1 MTIEQH
7 PLKPF
12 LPQEAR
18 ILFLGSFP
26 PPRKRWSMEFFYPN
40 WTNDFW
46 RIMSLI
52 FLGDRHAL
60 EEKEAKRFCLEHVVA
75 FAKEHGLAFYD
86 TAQEVCRTKDNA
98 SDQFLEIQK
107 PTDVAALLG
116 QLPHCH
122 QVVTTGGKASEELLR
137 QTDAQTIPPVG
148 GYADCRIA
156 GRKIRWWRM
165 PSSSRAYPMPI
176 EKKAERYRLIFMQED
191 DG

>member
-107 PTDVAALLG
+107 PTDVAALLD

-122 QVVTTGGKASEELLR
+122 QVVTTGGKASEEPMRRPSRPWEGMPTAALPAARYAGGACL
-137 QTDAQTIPPVG
+137 PPHVPTP
-148 GYADCRIA
+148 C
-156 GRKIRWWRM
+156 
-165 PSSSRAYPMPI
+165 P
-176 EKKAERYRLIFMQED
+176 
-191 DG
+191 

>member
-86 TAQEVCRTKDNA
+86 TAQEVCRTKENA

-107 PTDVAALLG
+107 PTDVAALLD

-137 QTDAQTIPPVG
+137 QTDAQVIPPVG
-148 GYADCRIA
+148 GYADCHIA
-156 GRKIRWWRM
+156 GHEIRWWRM

-176 EKKAERYRLIFMQED
+176 EKKAERYRLIFTQE
-191 DG
+191 GNG